1 MPPDAVGIEDLMNTR
16 ERVLG
21 EDISYD
27 LRIAGDD
34 RPKPAYDKV
43 FDGPIVHRSGFNAPE
58 KRRSAFVIADS
69 PVGQK
74 FAESLGSVTGFQEL
88 GLKLLH

>member
-1 MPPDAVGIEDLMNTR
+1 MPPDAVGVEDLMNTR

-27 LRIAGDD
+27 LWIAGDD

-58 KRRSAFVIADS
+58 KRPSAFVIADS

-74 FAESLGSVTGFQEL
+74 FADPWAA
-88 GLKLLH
+88 LLDFKNSA